1 MTSPE
6 PPESPVERAPVSSAV
21 GALRRLWTRLGPS
34 RGVLALAVG
43 VGAVALWVVLELVLP
58 GYRRPAN
65 RTYPSPFGYPALLRK
80 MGRPLPVETA
90 VAEKRPIAQAYLG
103 EGIMASEP
111 VLVPMLAL
119 GRIVAVHAEAG
130 QPVKKGDLLV
140 ELDASQGR
148 LRVEQAKLAYQN
160 AQAELGRVRL
170 GSVNQLGREQ
180 PGRDEIDLR
189 SLRDQVGILR
199 EQTAMY
205 AQLEEQGVVSKEQ
218 VLLRRKSLVE
228 AERALANAELSLKS
242 AAPGKGFSERIGANE
257 LERARLVWIQSQQE
271 LEESQVLAPADG
283 LVERVLVHA
292 GEYNQ
297 SVGRPAFA
305 IASGLW
311 FEAHLDQLAVGRVA
325 VGARAEVH
333 LAAKPGVTYPGR
345 VTRVNPIVSYGTGG
359 PEGSRPV
366 RPVGTSAPE
375 WPATFAVQID
385 LDRGQAE
392 ADGGVLAPGLTGFAR
407 VVMERSAVAVPEG
420 AVLSMEAGRGMVH
433 VLAGGKREIRVVRTG
448 ATDRGWVEIL
458 EGVSADE
465 KVIVEGQQVLQEG
478 DLVEEFPWK
487 PRPESGR

>member
-1 MTSPE
+1 
-6 PPESPVERAPVSSAV
+6 
-21 GALRRLWTRLGPS
+21 
-34 RGVLALAVG
+34 VLALAVG
-43 VGAVALWVVLELVLP
+43 VGIVALWVVVELILP

-80 MGRPLPVETA
+80 LGRPLPVETA
-90 VAEKRPIAQAYLG
+90 LAEKRPISQAHLG

-130 QPVKKGDLLV
+130 QRVKKGDLLA
-140 ELDASQGR
+140 ELDARRAR
-148 LRVEQAKLAYQN
+148 LRAEQAKLAYQN
-160 AQAELGRVRL
+160 AQAELERVRL

-189 SLRDQVGILR
+189 SLREQAGILR

-205 AQLEEQGVVSKEQ
+205 QQLLEEGIVSKEQ
-218 VLLRRKSLVE
+218 VLLRRKSLAE
-228 AERALANAELSLKS
+228 AERALEKAELSLKT
-242 AAPGKGFSERIGANE
+242 AEPGKGYSERIGANE
-257 LERARLVWIQSQQE
+257 LERARLEWRQAQQE
-271 LEESQVLAPADG
+271 LDESRVLAPADG
-283 LVERVLVHA
+283 MVERVLVHA

-297 SVGRPAFA
+297 GLGRPAFL

-311 FEAHLDQLAVGRVA
+311 FEAHLDQIAVGRVST
-325 VGARAEVH
+325 GARAEVH
-333 LAAKPGVTYPGR
+333 LAAKPGITYRGR
-345 VTRVNPIVSYGTGG
+345 VTRVNPIVSYGAGG

-385 LDRGQAE
+385 LDPGQAE
-392 ADGGVLAPGLTGFAR
+392 ADGGALAPGLTGFAR
-407 VVMERSAVAVPEG
+407 VVVERSSVAVPEG

-433 VLAGGKREIRVVRTG
+433 VLANGKREVRPVRAG
-448 ATDRGWVEIL
+448 AADRGWVEIL
-458 EGVSADE
+458 EGVSAGE

-478 DLVEEFPWK
+478 DLVEESPWK
-487 PRPESGR
+487 PRPDPGR